1 MPIRDEVG
9 ETAGKIWHLLN
20 DKGPQTL
27 GEIRKELGVPNEL
40 LNFAVGWL
48 AREDKIE
55 IAQEKKAFR
64 ILLK

>member
-1 MPIRDEVG
+1 MPKKGEVG
-9 ETAGKIWHLLN
+9 ETAGKVWHLLN

-27 GEIRKELGVPNEL
+27 GEIRKELGVPNEIL
-40 LNFAVGWL
+40 DFSIGWL